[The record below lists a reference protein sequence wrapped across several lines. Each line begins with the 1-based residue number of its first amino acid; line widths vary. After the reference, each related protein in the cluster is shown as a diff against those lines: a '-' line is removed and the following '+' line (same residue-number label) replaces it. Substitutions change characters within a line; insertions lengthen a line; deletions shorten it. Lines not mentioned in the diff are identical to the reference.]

1 MITTLDILFFITNSL
16 FLIASYPMM
25 RAALKNK
32 DSLIGFSFTG
42 AICTFMGMWMSISIL
57 IYTKS
62 YFNILL
68 ALPTLAYWGIVT
80 YYSRK

>member
-16 FLIASYPMM
+16 FLVASYPMI

-32 DSLIGFSFTG
+32 NSLRGFSFTG
-42 AICTFMGMWMSISIL
+42 AFCTFLGMIVSIYIL
-57 IYTKS
+57 IYTES

-80 YYSRK
+80 WYSRK